1 MGQNLQSGEIKN
13 PPSKIKNPDEIEL
26 KMKKNE
32 IKNPKLLNRCDIC

>member
-26 KMKKNE
+26 KMKKKRN
-32 IKNPKLLNRCDIC
+32 